1 MRTQALGA
9 AGSTLSAINP
19 AQAAQDLYSRAEALA
34 APARQRETEQLLSS
48 LGARG
53 LLGVSQNLPT
63 VGGTTANVNPYLES
77 VLSAQRTAQANT
89 ALQAQQFGT
98 QEAIRQAALAQG
110 LIGTGQGIDTA
121 ARGTLTQGAEL
132 GRLATSTEQTN
143 AQRLLDATLK
153 GQGVRLGYENI
164 GLDARRQGILGAAG
178 VGRGLLGLPTQPG
191 NTASQNILGN
201 IFTEI
206 FK

>member
-1 MRTQALGA
+1 
-9 AGSTLSAINP
+9 
-19 AQAAQDLYSRAEALA
+19 
-34 APARQRETEQLLSS
+34 
-48 LGARG
+48 
-53 LLGVSQNLPT
+53 VSQNLPT

-178 VGRGLLGLPTQPG
+178 IGRGLLGLPTQPG
-191 NTASQNILGN
+191 NTTSENILGN